1 MDFGDFLRSNEDAQR
16 ANDEAIRKRLL
27 QQREEEAR
35 RAAQQEADRAAAKEA
50 VGQARTLHDLTGA
63 LQKRELLPLAQQQEN
78 DVAQEAANK
87 ERRQLMIDNSNQRDL
102 FAKEKERKAGEL
114 DSGLALQLG
123 QAGIDPAEY
132 MKWREAARNPATA
145 DQATHEL
152 GLMLGRVSENDA
164 TLAHSLAGAIKQDI
178 PPLQPGAKDQAGG
191 TTHGFA
197 PGNGVAAPL
206 PSAPVTVPGAG
217 VVRSESGQQWVLGP
231 NGQIERSTYDPNN
244 PNPPTQPPLREQ
256 IQAGQIG
263 EPPAPPPPAAA
274 RLAAGAVGAAQDVAS
289 GVAGY
294 AKAQAPNLAIAAD
307 ALTSGPK
314 AALDAAGNAIT
325 GVAKPAVE
333 AGMKAAGA
341 VGDTLGYQLQDKIHM
356 ATALAKELFAKGLDR
371 KTIYD
376 RLAAHFP
383 DLASLGPGEASAAE
397 IPGDTVSAEEKARRM
412 AAMGDL
418 SQPAPVSA
426 AATANDRRARIQALL
441 DQLPDTLQNRPQ
453 RIHLMNMLDQATYG
467 R

>member
-231 NGQIERSTYDPNN
+231 
-244 PNPPTQPPLREQ
+244 EQ